1 MAGRGNGENDEID
14 GNPDGLCGGQE
25 EIDSN
30 PREGCLEEEK
40 QSEEPEDNIR
50 GTRIHVYTY
59 SFIPGWISPL
69 GWVRPCPWSNLSYCL
84 HAQPRWNLALTATIL
99 QDRGETY
106 PGGNSAWF

>member
-14 GNPDGLCGGQE
+14 GNPDGLCSGQE

-30 PREGCLEEEK
+30 PREECLEEEK
-40 QSEEPEDNIR
+40 QSEEPDDNVR
-50 GTRIHVYTY
+50 GTRIHVDTY

-84 HAQPRWNLALTATIL
+84 HAQSRWNLALTATIL